1 MYNPEQPIF
10 DKQPD
15 STVKVTIGVD
25 ENPKSWWQTLFFAW
39 QITLVDFTPFIW
51 AGMFVSLAGLSETIL
66 PIMIRT

>member
-25 ENPKSWWQTLFFAW
+25 EHPKSWWQTLFFAW
-39 QITLVDFTPFIW
+39 QITLVDHYTP
-51 AGMFVSLAGLSETIL
+51 LRSEE
-66 PIMIRT
+66 RRGV

>member
-25 ENPKSWWQTLFFAW
+25 ENPKSWWQTLFFA
-39 QITLVDFTPFIW
+39 
-51 AGMFVSLAGLSETIL
+51 
-66 PIMIRT
+66 

>member
-25 ENPKSWWQTLFFAW
+25 EHPKSWWQTLFFAW
-39 QITLVDFTPFIW
+39 QITLVDFTPFIL
-51 AGMFVSLAGLSETIL
+51 SLIH
-66 PIMIRT
+66 I

>member
-25 ENPKSWWQTLFFAW
+25 ENPKSWWQHPSFLHGM
-39 QITLVDFTPFIW
+39 ITLC
-51 AGMFVSLAGLSETIL
+51 
-66 PIMIRT
+66 